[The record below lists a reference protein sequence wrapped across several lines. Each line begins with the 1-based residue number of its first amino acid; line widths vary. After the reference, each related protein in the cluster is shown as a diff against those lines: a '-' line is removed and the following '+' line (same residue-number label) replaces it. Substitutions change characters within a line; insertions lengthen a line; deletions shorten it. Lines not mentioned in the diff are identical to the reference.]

1 MTEIHTPATAL
12 HSTERVIAGTTVM
25 ALRGEIDLLTGQ
37 RLSARLDM
45 LTAGS
50 CPDLVLD
57 LRALSFVDCAG
68 LGVLCRAQNQTAARG
83 GRLRLVTGQT
93 GFLRIVR
100 HARLSDVFEIHARLS
115 TALAAGPE
123 SGGASATAG

>member
-12 HSTERVIAGTTVM
+12 RSSERVIAGTTVM
-25 ALRGEIDLLTGQ
+25 ELHGEIDLLTGQ
-37 RLSARLDM
+37 PLSARLDM
-45 LTAGS
+45 LTAVS

-57 LRALSFVDCAG
+57 LRALSFIDCAG
-68 LGVLCRAQNQTAARG
+68 LGVLCRAQNRIAARG
-83 GRLRLVTGQT
+83 GRLRFVTGKT

-115 TALAAGPE
+115 NALASKPE
-123 SGGASATAG
+123 SGDASATAG